1 MEKKREKKKKMVE
14 DQMKC
19 GISKESRDLKPLLSF
34 FTYRM
39 ARVLPTSWS
48 R

>member
-1 MEKKREKKKKMVE
+1 MEKRREKKKCVE

-19 GISKESRDLKPLLSF
+19 GISKESCDLRPLLVF
-34 FTYRM
+34 FIYRM
-39 ARVLPTSWS
+39 ERVLPTSWG